1 MNNTG
6 SDNPDGHNMSIIDKE
21 RIAADH
27 ERILIG
33 ENSSN
38 QNMNIIV
45 KQLKDGNRVT
55 LREYLTAIFG
65 MVETQER
72 QPIDKKDM
80 TSIPEDLVS
89 IKNRINIIN
98 TFAQNNR
105 INLNSIYLTL
115 HERDDGGYAMNID
128 GAPNGLTD
136 PYEDNLFPFLG
147 SIKTYVQDRVV
158 QETSGGKKKRK
169 SKKKTTKK
177 KKKQTKRK
185 KSLKKRRRKTKRRT
199 RK

>member
-6 SDNPDGHNMSIIDKE
+6 SQNPDGHNMSIIDKE

-38 QNMNIIV
+38 TNMNNIV
-45 KQLKDGNRVT
+45 ERLKNHNYVP
-55 LREYLTAIFG
+55 LRDYLTAIFE

-72 QPIDKKDM
+72 QAIDKKDM
-80 TSIPEDLVS
+80 TSILEQLQS
-89 IKNRINIIN
+89 IKNRINVIR
-98 TFAQNNR
+98 NN
-105 INLNSIYLTL
+105 ISDYDLNSINLTL
-115 HERDDGGYAMNID
+115 HERDDGEYVMEIN
-128 GAPNGLTD
+128 GALNGLTD
-136 PYEDNLFPFLG
+136 PYEDNLFAFLG
-147 SIKTYVQDRVV
+147 SIKTYVEDRDD
-158 QETSGGKKKRK
+158 EERSGGKKKRK

-185 KSLKKRRRKTKRRT
+185 KSLKKRRIKTKRRT

>member
-72 QPIDKKDM
+72 QPIDKKNM
-80 TSIPEDLVS
+80 TSIPEQLQS
-89 IKNRINIIN
+89 IKKIIN
-98 TFAQNNR
+98 FIRNN
-105 INLNSIYLTL
+105 ISVYNLNSFYLTL
-115 HERDDGGYAMNID
+115 HERDDGGYAMKIN
-128 GAPNGLTD
+128 GELNGLTD

-147 SIKTYVQDRVV
+147 SIKTYVERRADEQK
-158 QETSGGKKKRK
+158 SGGKKKRK